1 MVVIRMDAL
10 AEVYINYK
18 FTLSFIKREKA
29 IEDGINKILL
39 RLNRYKRDPVI
50 YTLKSAQA
58 MRELENILERFYYQD
73 RKFSKLIVFK
83 ARSFIAGRVKK

>member
-50 YTLKSAQA
+50 YTL
-58 MRELENILERFYYQD
+58 
-73 RKFSKLIVFK
+73 
-83 ARSFIAGRVKK
+83 SFQGEVLYSGQGEKVKGLLPFPSQ